1 MLEPHLKSK
10 AAASQSDV
18 GLTFL
23 IIGGVYMFSSP
34 VCGFVSIM
42 SSSSLQFC
50 YNYIK
55 LIVVLIDLFLNLSS
69 NFQISDNIEYPT
81 ILSICGNVSMAIA
94 FLFVGP
100 VPFIAIETKLSIIQG
115 TAAVLGFAYASIVV
129 SSFGRSQR
137 AALNLGYADDIN
149 TYMAISGTL
158 IIVNILEYELMTK
171 NHFIY

>member
-1 MLEPHLKSK
+1 
-10 AAASQSDV
+10 
-18 GLTFL
+18 
-23 IIGGVYMFSSP
+23 
-34 VCGFVSIM
+34 
-42 SSSSLQFC
+42 
-50 YNYIK
+50 
-55 LIVVLIDLFLNLSS
+55 
-69 NFQISDNIEYPT
+69 
-81 ILSICGNVSMAIA
+81 MAIA

-158 IIVNILEYELMTK
+158 IIVNFLE
-171 NHFIY
+171 